1 MARKPRGL
9 SLPFA
14 LALTLTITI
23 VNANYRPRWTR
34 QDPCPDKINAVIPV
48 GSPFGNHEAVHEA
61 MKTCTNIT
69 ELSIYTGFFGCTGF
83 PDRYS
88 LPFALDGSD
97 RYLSA
102 PQVLTLDA
110 YEFDY
115 KEWQSVLPP
124 RPHWSNDDGSWP
136 SSSSSNSIVVM
147 AVGLYYHARW
157 SLDHLFYPLMGIF
170 RGGKWWEWWTSRES
184 AEWWW
189 WWNSGKAAKWYRGR
203 RLPAE
208 YRSKD
213 NMDLWLEAM
222 DFSHVHTLSIKQHGT
237 PKPKG
242 DTLFHRLP
250 LALTS
255 LRSLTI
261 GGRWVDWKT
270 ELERWE
276 AEPGPLP
283 KQELKSP
290 RPPRALDF
298 IMALPASSLT
308 NFTWI
313 ESATVD
319 VGVFDAVLQHHG
331 PSLRQLKW
339 INAEV
344 ERDPRPTLSTEQ
356 LQNLGKWAPGLADLT
371 IDLDR
376 EQEDWP
382 REKLRTLGKS
392 LPKLKNLTIYLN
404 LEAVNGQN
412 ETMHPITHYDFPFTP
427 QSLSQ
432 PLLDANGARD
442 MFLLLQ
448 EFQPEDELETL
459 LLREG
464 GWDGLDDLATRSHH
478 LWSEGLRNWARC
490 TILGEDGDR
499 LKDGPRCYAEYNVE
513 YERFKEGRQGEGL
526 Y

>member
-1 MARKPRGL
+1 MTPELRGL
-9 SLPFA
+9 LVPFLST
-14 LALTLTITI
+14 LALTITP
-23 VNANYRPRWTR
+23 VKANYEPQWTR

-48 GSPFGNHEAVHEA
+48 GSPFGNHETVHEA

-110 YEFDY
+110 YEFDDM
-115 KEWQSVLPP
+115 EWQNVLPP

-136 SSSSSNSIVVM
+136 SSSSLNSIIVM
-147 AVGLYYHARW
+147 TVELYYHTRW
-157 SLDHLFYPLMGIF
+157 FLDHLSYPLTRMLF
-170 RGGKWWEWWTSRES
+170 RAYEWRRWWS
-184 AEWWW
+184 
-189 WWNSGKAAKWYRGR
+189 SGKAAKWYRWR

-213 NMDLWLEAM
+213 NMELWLEAM
-222 DFSHVHTLSIKQHGT
+222 DFSHVHTLSIKQHWD

-242 DTLFHRLP
+242 DALFHRLP

-261 GGRWVDWKT
+261 GGRW
-270 ELERWE
+270 EE
-276 AEPGPLP
+276 AELGSLP
-283 KQELKSP
+283 KQKLKSP
-290 RPPRALDF
+290 RPLRALDF
-298 IMALPASSLT
+298 IIALPASSLT
-308 NFTWI
+308 NLTWI

-319 VGVFDAVLQHHG
+319 ADVFDAVLQHHG
-331 PSLRQLKW
+331 QSLRQLKW

-344 ERDPRPTLSTEQ
+344 EGDPRPTLSTEQ
-356 LQNLGKWAPGLADLT
+356 LRNLGKWAPGLADLT

-382 REKLRTLGKS
+382 REKLKTLGQS
-392 LPKLKNLTIYLN
+392 LPKLKNLTLYLN
-404 LEAVNGQN
+404 LEAVNSQN
-412 ETMHPITHYDFPFTP
+412 DTMHPVIHYDFPFAP
-427 QSLSQ
+427 QSLAR

-448 EFQPEDELETL
+448 EYQHGNELETVL
-459 LLREG
+459 FREG
-464 GWDGLDDLATRSHH
+464 DWDGRDDLATSSYD

-490 TILGEDGDR
+490 TILGQDGGR
-499 LKDGPRCYAEYNVE
+499 LEDGPRCYAEYNIE
-513 YERFKEGRQGEGL
+513 YERFKEGRQGESL

>member
-1 MARKPRGL
+1 MDRKPRRL
-9 SLPFA
+9 LVSFLFA
-14 LALTLTITI
+14 LNLAINN
-23 VNANYRPRWTR
+23 VNANYRPEWTR
-34 QDPCPDKINAVIPV
+34 RDPCPNKINAVIPV
-48 GSPFGNHEAVHEA
+48 GSPFGNHETVHEA

-69 ELSIYTGFFGCTGF
+69 ELSIYTSFFGCTGF

-102 PQVLTLDA
+102 PEVLKLDA
-110 YEFDY
+110 YEFDDM
-115 KEWQSVLPP
+115 EWQNVLPP

-136 SSSSSNSIVVM
+136 SSSSPNPIIAMTVE
-147 AVGLYYHARW
+147 LYYLTRW
-157 SLDHLFYPLMGIF
+157 FLDRLSYPLMF
-170 RGGKWWEWWTSRES
+170 RNYEWWR
-184 AEWWW
+184 WWS
-189 WWNSGKAAKWYRGR
+189 SGKAAKWYRWR

-213 NMDLWLEAM
+213 NMDLWLDAM
-222 DFSHVHTLSIKQHGT
+222 DFSHVHTLSIKQHEN

-242 DTLFHRLP
+242 DAIFHRLP

-276 AEPGPLP
+276 AEPGSLP
-283 KQELKSP
+283 KQKLKSP
-290 RPPRALDF
+290 RPPCALDF

-319 VGVFDAVLQHHG
+319 TDVFDAVLGHHG

-344 ERDPRPTLSTEQ
+344 ERDPRPTLSIEQ
-356 LQNLGKWAPGLADLT
+356 LKNLGKWAPELTDLT
-371 IDLDR
+371 IDMDR
-376 EQEDWP
+376 EEEDWP
-382 REKLRTLGKS
+382 RGKLNALGKS

-404 LEAVNGQN
+404 LEAVDGQN
-412 ETMHPITHYDFPFTP
+412 ETIHPATHYDFPFAP
-427 QSLSQ
+427 QSLAR

-448 EFQPEDELETL
+448 ESQSGGKLETVL
-459 LLREG
+459 FREG
-464 GWDGLDDLATRSHH
+464 DWDGQDDLATRSYD

-490 TILGEDGDR
+490 TVLGRDGDR
-499 LKDGPRCYAEYNVE
+499 LENGPRCYAEHNIE
-513 YERFKEGRQGEGL
+513 YERFKEGRQGDEF

>member
-1 MARKPRGL
+1 MARRLRGL
-9 SLPFA
+9 LVSFLSM
-14 LALTLTITI
+14 LTLTITI
-23 VNANYRPRWTR
+23 VNANYRPQWTR

-48 GSPFGNHEAVHEA
+48 GSPFGNHEIVHEA

-102 PQVLTLDA
+102 PRVLTLDA
-110 YEFDY
+110 YEFDDM
-115 KEWQSVLPP
+115 EWQNVLPP

-136 SSSSSNSIVVM
+136 SSSSPNSIIAM
-147 AVGLYYHARW
+147 AVELYYHTRW
-157 SLDHLFYPLMGIF
+157 FLDRLSYPLTGLF
-170 RGGKWWEWWTSRES
+170 RAYEWRS
-184 AEWWW
+184 
-189 WWNSGKAAKWYRGR
+189 WWNSGKAAKWYRWR

-213 NMDLWLEAM
+213 NMELWLEAM

-242 DTLFHRLP
+242 NALFHHLP

-276 AEPGPLP
+276 AEPGPQP
-283 KQELKSP
+283 KQKLKSP

-298 IMALPASSLT
+298 IMALPASSLA

-313 ESATVD
+313 ESATID
-319 VGVFDAVLQHHG
+319 AHVFDAVLQHHG

-344 ERDPRPTLSTEQ
+344 ERDPRPTLPTEQ
-356 LQNLGKWAPGLADLT
+356 LKNLGEWAPGLADLT

-376 EQEDWP
+376 EQQDWP
-382 REKLRTLGKS
+382 REKLKTLGQS
-392 LPKLKNLTIYLN
+392 LPKLQNLTIYLN

-412 ETMHPITHYDFPFTP
+412 DTMYPVAHYDFPFAP
-427 QSLSQ
+427 QSLAR

-448 EFQPEDELETL
+448 ESQPGDELETVL
-459 LLREG
+459 FREG
-464 GWDGLDDLATRSHH
+464 DWDGLDDLATRSYD

-490 TILGEDGDR
+490 TLLGQDGDR
-499 LKDGPRCYAEYNVE
+499 LKDGPRCYAEYNIE
-513 YERFKEGRQGEGL
+513 YKRFKEGRQGGGI